1 LRRWRFDDES
11 RCGGCGLVE
20 LNDGRGILDLR
31 GGTGGTGLGAIILL
45 FVNEF
50 IEGDGTIV
58 LFVKRVCDTDDES
71 LSVGVAS
78 PLLAGIGGCGRLLVR
93 NDVVGFLSDV
103 DAVVVVEGNFER
115 FIFIFILVITVDF
128 GLMEVKEDFGLI
140 FVEVSEIWSR
150 NVGDVRGK
158 SVSSKLRESDFDA
171 TDNELLLRWSSRF
184 DGIIKLL
191 LICWWWFP
199 LVKWY
204 WCPYGFAVVEGDRY
218 DRFLSATEID
228 GNCFLG
234 NGVEPIVIAGIVWC
248 ADRRFSVEL
257 KHW

>member
-1 LRRWRFDDES
+1 M
-11 RCGGCGLVE
+11 
-20 LNDGRGILDLR
+20 R
-31 GGTGGTGLGAIILL
+31 GGTGGTGFGAIILL

-71 LSVGVAS
+71 LSAGVAT
-78 PLLAGIGGCGRLLVR
+78 PLLTGIGGCGRLLVR

-103 DAVVVVEGNFER
+103 DGVVVVAESNFER

-140 FVEVSEIWSR
+140 CVEVSETLSR

-171 TDNELLLRWSSRF
+171 TDNELLLR
-184 DGIIKLL
+184 
-191 LICWWWFP
+191 
-199 LVKWY
+199 
-204 WCPYGFAVVEGDRY
+204 
-218 DRFLSATEID
+218 
-228 GNCFLG
+228 
-234 NGVEPIVIAGIVWC
+234 
-248 ADRRFSVEL
+248 
-257 KHW
+257 